1 VRVGISLFPRK
12 KKQEEPAASTAA
24 APAAPPTKVEGPER
38 LTANDWAKKLNFNE
52 VAAERAAM
60 RAGKWH
66 DLFTEQEFLDLIRT
80 ASV

>member
-1 VRVGISLFPRK
+1 MGISLFPRK
-12 KKQEEPAASTAA
+12 KKPEEPAASPTDASSG
-24 APAAPPTKVEGPER
+24 APAEPDGPER

-66 DLFTEQEFLDLIRT
+66 DLFTEQEFLEMVKSAR
-80 ASV
+80 V

>member
-1 VRVGISLFPRK
+1 MGISILPRRK
-12 KKQEEPAASTAA
+12 KQAEPAPVPGA
-24 APAAPPTKVEGPER
+24 APSTVPAEEGGPER

-66 DLFTEQEFLDLIRT
+66 DLFSEEEFLDLIRK
-80 ASV
+80 AHV

>member
-1 VRVGISLFPRK
+1 MGISLFPRK
-12 KKQEEPAASTAA
+12 KQQQEPAASPGA
-24 APAAPPTKVEGPER
+24 APADPPAKPDGPER

-66 DLFTEQEFLDLIRT
+66 DLVTEQEFIELVRN

>member
-1 VRVGISLFPRK
+1 VGISLFPRK
-12 KKQEEPAASTAA
+12 KEQAQ
-24 APAAPPTKVEGPER
+24 PAAPPAAARTEAPARPDGAER

-66 DLFTEQEFLDLIRT
+66 DLFTEQEFLELIRA